1 MDKRVNTNASGG
13 FAMKRI
19 VFLCFLSIL
28 LLLLT
33 CGKSTEP
40 DQGHLFLFSVKV
52 IDTAGTAVP
61 DLNVGSINHSD
72 YLNYLKKPGPA
83 PKACPVTYIY
93 FSLPVASHVTLEI
106 LNYYGQ
112 HVVWLLDSEKVEAG
126 TISLGW
132 DGTDEDGTPVISG
145 FYRYRL
151 STWSNDTLT
160 FSDEK
165 WMLLELGPDPTQ
177 TIVGNTD
184 SNGVFATDD
193 TLLFPCL
200 LGAPPRLFLPDD
212 TGYFAVYDFYKDT
225 VTITLSDPAEP
236 DKFIYFIRGLRVG
249 PNSFKLV
256 WDPTQAQ

>member
-1 MDKRVNTNASGG
+1 MDKRVNTDTSGG
-13 FAMKRI
+13 YAMKRI
-19 VFLCFLSIL
+19 IFLCFLSTL

-40 DQGHLFLFSVKV
+40 NQMPLFSVVV
-52 IDTAGTAVP
+52 IDTTGAAVP

-72 YLNYLKKPGPA
+72 YLYHVGKLGP
-83 PKACPVTYIY
+83 PPMACPTTTIS
-93 FSLPVASHVTLEI
+93 FSLPVTGHYSLEI
-106 LNYYGQ
+106 LNYYGDKITAFE
-112 HVVWLLDSEKVEAG
+112 DSAEAG
-126 TISLGW
+126 YVEIEW
-132 DGTDEDGTPVISG
+132 DASGLISG

-165 WMLLELGPDPTQ
+165 WMILELGPDALQ
-177 TIVGNTD
+177 TLIGTTD
-184 SNGVFATDD
+184 SNGVFASDD

-200 LGAPPRLFLPDD
+200 LGAPPPIVRRDESGQVID
-212 TGYFAVYDFYKDT
+212 TVYDFYEDT